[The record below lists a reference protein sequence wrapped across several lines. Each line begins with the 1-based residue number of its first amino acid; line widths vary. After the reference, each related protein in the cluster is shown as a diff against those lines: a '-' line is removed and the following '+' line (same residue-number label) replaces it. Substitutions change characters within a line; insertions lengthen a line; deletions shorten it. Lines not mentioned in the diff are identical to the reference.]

1 VFQVLLLFFAG
12 IAHLP
17 AKMASMFGFVFFVT
31 LFLAG
36 EYISTRFS
44 LPIPGS
50 MIGLCLALV
59 FLAVRGRV
67 DAPLRESSGK
77 FLRYLPLMLVPVG
90 VGIVKLVESPPAG
103 LWRLEVVLVL
113 SLIIGAPA
121 VAKITQGFFRWC
133 APAQPPATSL
143 QTDAVQAGAAQPES
157 EPVD

>member
-1 VFQVLLLFFAG
+1 M
-12 IAHLP
+12 P
-17 AKMASMFGFVFFVT
+17 GFIFFVT

-50 MIGLCLALV
+50 MIGLCLALA
-59 FLAVRGRV
+59 FLAARGRV

-103 LWRLEVVLVL
+103 LWRLEVVLVI
-113 SLIIGAPA
+113 SLIVGAPA
-121 VAKITQGFFRWC
+121 VAVIMQGFLRWF
-133 APAQPPATSL
+133 APADSSPAL
-143 QTDAVQAGAAQPES
+143 QANAGQSSAVQVNASQPVTS